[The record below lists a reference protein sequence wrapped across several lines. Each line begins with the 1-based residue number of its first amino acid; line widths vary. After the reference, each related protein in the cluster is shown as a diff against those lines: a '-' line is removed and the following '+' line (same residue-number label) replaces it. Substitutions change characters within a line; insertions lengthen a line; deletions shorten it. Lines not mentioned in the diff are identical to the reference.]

1 MGRIVGIDLGTT
13 NSVVAVLEGGRP
25 QVIANAEGGRTTPS
39 VVGFSRDQELLVGQ
53 LARRQLVLNPRNTFA
68 NLKRF
73 VGRRWQELE
82 DSSLGVPYTVRA
94 NDQGNVRVV
103 CPVTEREYAPEE
115 LVASIL
121 RKLVDDAATYLGE
134 PVEAAVITVPAYFD
148 DAQRQATRD
157 AGRLAGITVER
168 ILNEP
173 TAAALAYGFDRS
185 AVKQVLVFDLGGG
198 TFDVSVLRIA
208 NGVFDVKAT
217 SGDTQLGGNDWDRR
231 IVDWVADGFFKE
243 HGLDLRRD
251 RQALQRLTEAAE
263 KAKIELSGVPSTP
276 LSLPFI
282 ATGSDGPLHIECTLE
297 RRSFEALCPDLLDRL
312 LRPVQGALRD
322 SGLGADDIDDV
333 VLVGGSTRMP
343 MVQEMVRT
351 LIPREPCQSVNPD
364 EVVAIGAAVQ
374 AGILTGELR
383 DLMLNDVTPL
393 SLGLET
399 IGGVMKVLI
408 PRNTPIPVRKSDLF
422 STSEA
427 NQNSVEIHVL
437 QGERQMATDNKSL
450 GRFRLAGIPP
460 APRGVPQVQVS
471 FDIDAN
477 GLLQVSATDRT
488 TGRQQSVTIQGGS
501 NLSEQEIAA
510 LLAEAELKA
519 VDDRRQRAVI
529 DRRNKAQT
537 LVAQA
542 ERRLRDAALE
552 LGPYGAERQQ
562 RSVEMAVRDVQDLL
576 SAEDAADL
584 ELAVSQLQEALFG
597 LNRRLMSERR
607 SETGPLQGLKN
618 TLGSLKDELFADDD
632 WEDWDRNG
640 RGDPWASS
648 SRSAG
653 SGAGAAGSGRSAF
666 GGDLFGSGSA
676 DSAGYG
682 RFGGTGGGTGS
693 GTGSAGSGW
702 GRAPDTG
709 AARDGGDWPRGSRQ
723 PDDRGLGLRDRGEQ
737 IRGERDPRDRDPRD
751 RDRRDQDPRDQDPGD
766 QAWLDR
772 ERGERASE
780 PRNSAR
786 TSGYSASSSGSGSG
800 RASGGGWGR
809 DNEGGRFNDRAG
821 YEQRNRFEDR
831 NGFEDRNPDRWS
843 SSERF
848 NERQR
853 QPEFGLGASSGGRD
867 GGARAADWD
876 RDSGDR
882 ERDSSNSR
890 DPSNS
895 RDSRNSRDP
904 NAEPGPDRQSPEAA
918 RRQRSDPADWSGP
931 RQQDQHDD
939 PWSDG

>member
-73 VGRRWQELE
+73 VGRSWDELDE
-82 DSSLGVPYTVRA
+82 GSLGVPYSVRA
-94 NDQGNVRVV
+94 NDQGNVRVI
-103 CPVTEREYAPEE
+103 CPATEREYAPEE

-121 RKLVDDAATYLGE
+121 RKLVDDATTYLGE
-134 PVEAAVITVPAYFD
+134 AVEAAVITVPAYFN

-185 AVKQVLVFDLGGG
+185 TVKRVLVFDLGGG

-208 NGVFDVKAT
+208 NGVFDVMAT

-231 IVDWVADGFFKE
+231 IVDWVAEAFLAE
-243 HGLDLRRD
+243 HSTDLRRD

-263 KAKIELSGVPSTP
+263 KAKQELSGVQSTP

-282 ATGSDGPLHIECTLE
+282 ATGPDGPLHIETTLE
-297 RRSFEALCPDLLDRL
+297 RGTFEGLCPDLLDRL
-312 LRPVQGALRD
+312 LRPVQRALRD
-322 SGLGADDIDDV
+322 SGLSADAIDDV

-427 NQNSVEIHVL
+427 NQSSVEIHVL
-437 QGERQMATDNKSL
+437 QGERQMAADNKSL
-450 GRFRLAGIPP
+450 GRFRLSGIPP

-488 TGRQQSVTIQGGS
+488 TGRQQSVSIQGGS
-501 NLSEQEIAA
+501 NLSEEEINR
-510 LLAEAELKA
+510 LLEEAERKS
-519 VDDRRQRAVI
+519 VEDRRKRAVI
-529 DRRNKAQT
+529 DRRNRAQT

-552 LGPYGAERQQ
+552 LGPAGADRQQ
-562 RSVEMAVRDVQDLL
+562 RAVELALRDVQDVL
-576 SAEDAADL
+576 AQEDPADL

-597 LNRRLMSERR
+597 LNRRLLGERR
-607 SETGPLQGLKN
+607 AESGPLKGLKN
-618 TLGSLKDELFADDD
+618 TLGSLKDELFSDDD
-632 WEDWDRNG
+632 WDDWG
-640 RGDPWASS
+640 
-648 SRSAG
+648 
-653 SGAGAAGSGRSAF
+653 GSGRS
-666 GGDLFGSGSA
+666 DPWSTPPRPLQR
-676 DSAGYG
+676 DPYPLG
-682 RFGGTGGGTGS
+682 RFAEREGGYDDDGAS
-693 GTGSAGSGW
+693 RRW
-702 GRAPDTG
+702 DNGRSWD
-709 AARDGGDWPRGSRQ
+709 RQ
-723 PDDRGLGLRDRGEQ
+723 EPYDREVS
-737 IRGERDPRDRDPRD
+737 GERHRPRR
-751 RDRRDQDPRDQDPGD
+751 
-766 QAWLDR
+766 
-772 ERGERASE
+772 
-780 PRNSAR
+780 
-786 TSGYSASSSGSGSG
+786 
-800 RASGGGWGR
+800 
-809 DNEGGRFNDRAG
+809 GGR
-821 YEQRNRFEDR
+821 Y
-831 NGFEDRNPDRWS
+831 
-843 SSERF
+843 
-848 NERQR
+848 
-853 QPEFGLGASSGGRD
+853 
-867 GGARAADWD
+867 
-876 RDSGDR
+876 
-882 ERDSSNSR
+882 
-890 DPSNS
+890 
-895 RDSRNSRDP
+895 
-904 NAEPGPDRQSPEAA
+904 
-918 RRQRSDPADWSGP
+918 
-931 RQQDQHDD
+931 DQDD
-939 PWSDG
+939 PWADG

>member
-73 VGRRWQELE
+73 VGRSWDELDE
-82 DSSLGVPYTVRA
+82 GSLGVPYSVRA
-94 NDQGNVRVV
+94 NDQGNVRVIA
-103 CPVTEREYAPEE
+103 PATEREYAPEE

-121 RKLVDDAATYLGE
+121 RKLVDDATTYLGE
-134 PVEAAVITVPAYFD
+134 EVEAAVITVPAYFN

-157 AGRLAGITVER
+157 AGRLAGIAVER

-185 AVKQVLVFDLGGG
+185 TVKRVMVFDLGGG

-208 NGVFDVKAT
+208 NGVFDVMAT

-231 IVDWVADGFFKE
+231 IVDWVAEAFLQ
-243 HGLDLRRD
+243 HNGLDLRRD

-263 KAKIELSGVPSTP
+263 KAKEELSGVQSTP

-282 ATGSDGPLHIECTLE
+282 ATGPDGPLHIETTLE
-297 RRSFEALCPDLLDRL
+297 RGTFEGLCPDLLDRL
-312 LRPVQGALRD
+312 LRPVQRALRD
-322 SGLGADDIDDV
+322 SGLTADAIDDL

-408 PRNTPIPVRKSDLF
+408 PRNTSIPVRKSDLF

-427 NQNSVEIHVL
+427 NQSSVEIHVL
-437 QGERQMATDNKSL
+437 QGERQMAADNKSL
-450 GRFRLAGIPP
+450 GRFRLSGIPP

-488 TGRQQSVTIQGGS
+488 TGRQQSVSIQGGS
-501 NLSEQEIAA
+501 NLSEEEINR
-510 LLAEAELKA
+510 LLEEAERKS
-519 VDDRRQRAVI
+519 VEDRRKRAVI
-529 DRRNKAQT
+529 DRRNRAQT

-552 LGPYGAERQQ
+552 LGPAGAERQQ
-562 RSVEMAVRDVQDLL
+562 RAVELALRDVQDVL
-576 SAEDAADL
+576 AQDDPADL
-584 ELAVSQLQEALFG
+584 DLTVSQLQEALFG
-597 LNRRLMSERR
+597 LNRRLLGERR
-607 SETGPLQGLKN
+607 SESGPLKGLKN
-618 TLGSLKDELFADDD
+618 TLGSLKDELFSDDD
-632 WEDWDRNG
+632 WDDWG
-640 RGDPWASS
+640 
-648 SRSAG
+648 
-653 SGAGAAGSGRSAF
+653 GSGRS
-666 GGDLFGSGSA
+666 DPWSSPPRLPQR
-676 DSAGYG
+676 DPYPLG
-682 RFGGTGGGTGS
+682 RFAEREGGYDDDLPSRRWENGRSWDRQESVDRDLGADRHRPRRG
-693 GTGSAGSGW
+693 
-702 GRAPDTG
+702 GRA
-709 AARDGGDWPRGSRQ
+709 
-723 PDDRGLGLRDRGEQ
+723 
-737 IRGERDPRDRDPRD
+737 
-751 RDRRDQDPRDQDPGD
+751 DQ
-766 QAWLDR
+766 
-772 ERGERASE
+772 
-780 PRNSAR
+780 
-786 TSGYSASSSGSGSG
+786 
-800 RASGGGWGR
+800 
-809 DNEGGRFNDRAG
+809 
-821 YEQRNRFEDR
+821 
-831 NGFEDRNPDRWS
+831 
-843 SSERF
+843 
-848 NERQR
+848 
-853 QPEFGLGASSGGRD
+853 
-867 GGARAADWD
+867 
-876 RDSGDR
+876 
-882 ERDSSNSR
+882 
-890 DPSNS
+890 
-895 RDSRNSRDP
+895 
-904 NAEPGPDRQSPEAA
+904 
-918 RRQRSDPADWSGP
+918 
-931 RQQDQHDD
+931 DD
-939 PWSDG
+939 PWADG